1 MGEIDNSFMKYRR
14 MRMYRRV
21 LIFMMGFGIV
31 IAFAG
36 FYIYEWNRMPEVIY
50 VEHGKEQIIDF
61 DIPASGE
68 IYLES
73 VEAGN
78 YLEPAVESISRL
90 EETGVGNNFMPSVEV
105 DFSKEIVISGAD
117 NQTYCADLKLF
128 GVLPYKTVRIETM
141 DSTKVIPSGQTVGIY
156 VKTDGVYVIDIGDFT
171 TTDGETVMPCKD
183 ILQSGDYIVAVNGE
197 EVTRKKDFTEIV
209 HNSSGT
215 TMIFTIKRGQEKMDV
230 KVTPVLS
237 RDGSYKIGAWIRDS
251 LQGVGTMTF
260 IEEDGDFGALGH
272 AVRDADT
279 NEPISIS
286 SGALYETSIVSIN
299 RGEVGEPGSV
309 TGLIQYEK
317 DKKIAEIVDNT
328 GCGIHGSIVKEEWLD
343 DTIEKPMEIA
353 LKQEIKK
360 GDAYIISEISGTCEK
375 YAVEIIDINYNATE
389 KKRAITIQVT
399 DERLLDMTGGIVQG
413 MSGSPIIQ
421 DGKVIGAVTHV
432 LVNHPEKGYGIFI
445 EEMLN
450 NGN

>member
-14 MRMYRRV
+14 MRMYRRA
-21 LIFMMGFGIV
+21 LFFMLGFGAV
-31 IAFAG
+31 IAFAA

-50 VEHGKEQIIDF
+50 VESGKEQVIDF
-61 DIPASGE
+61 HIPAKGAL
-68 IYLES
+68 YRES
-73 VEAGN
+73 VEMGT
-78 YLEPAVESISRL
+78 YEEPAVESISRGAS
-90 EETGVGNNFMPSVEV
+90 TDQYVEI
-105 DFSKEIVISGAD
+105 DFAREIVLSGATD
-117 NQTYCADLKLF
+117 DAYCADLKLF

-141 DSTKVIPSGQTVGIY
+141 DSNKVIPSGQTVGIY

-171 TTDGETVMPCKD
+171 TTAGDAVMPCKD

-209 HNSSGT
+209 HNSGGA
-215 TMIFTIKRGQEKMDV
+215 TMLLTIKREQEKLDV

-272 AVRDADT
+272 AVRDVDT
-279 NEPISIS
+279 NELVTIS
-286 SGALYETSIVSIN
+286 SGALYETSIVSIS
-299 RGEVGEPGSV
+299 RGEEGEPGSV

-317 DKKIAEIVDNT
+317 DKKVAEIEDNT
-328 GCGIHGSIVKEEWLD
+328 TCGIHGSIVKEEWLD
-343 DTIEKPMEIA
+343 DIIEQPMEIA
-353 LKQEIKK
+353 LKQEIRK
-360 GDAYIISEISGTCEK
+360 GEAYIISAVSGTCEK
-375 YAVEIIDINYNATE
+375 YSVEIVDINYNATE
-389 KKRAITIQVT
+389 KKRALTIQVT

-421 DGKVIGAVTHV
+421 DGKIIGAVTHV

-445 EEMLN
+445 ENMLEH
-450 NGN
+450 

>member
-21 LIFMMGFGIV
+21 LFFMLGFGAVIV
-31 IAFAG
+31 FAA

-50 VEHGKEQIIDF
+50 VESGKEHVIDF
-61 DIPASGE
+61 HIPARGE
-68 IYLES
+68 LYRES
-73 VEAGN
+73 VEMGT
-78 YLEPAVESISRL
+78 YEEPAVESISR
-90 EETGVGNNFMPSVEV
+90 GVSADPYVEI
-105 DFSKEIVISGAD
+105 DFAREIVLSGATD
-117 NQTYCADLKLF
+117 DAYCADLKLF

-141 DSTKVIPSGQTVGIY
+141 DSNKVIPSGQTVGIY

-171 TTDGETVMPCKD
+171 TTDGDTVMPCKD

-209 HNSSGT
+209 HNSGGA
-215 TMIFTIKRGQEKMDV
+215 TMLLTIKREQEKLDV

-299 RGEVGEPGSV
+299 RGEEGEPGSV

-317 DKKIAEIVDNT
+317 DKKIAEVEDNT
-328 GCGIHGSIVKEEWLD
+328 TCGIHGTIVKEEWLD
-343 DTIEKPMEIA
+343 ETIEQPMDIA

-375 YAVEIIDINYNATE
+375 YSVEIVDINYNATE
-389 KKRAITIQVT
+389 KKRALTIQVT

-421 DGKVIGAVTHV
+421 DGKIVGAVTHV

-445 EEMLN
+445 ENMLEH
-450 NGN
+450 

>member
-21 LIFMMGFGIV
+21 LIFMLGFGAV
-31 IAFAG
+31 IAFAA

-50 VEHGKEQIIDF
+50 VESGKEQVIDF
-61 DIPASGE
+61 HIPASGE
-68 IYLES
+68 LYRES

-78 YLEPAVESISRL
+78 YIVPAVESISRSAMA
-90 EETGVGNNFMPSVEV
+90 EQCVEI
-105 DFSKEIVISGAD
+105 DFSKEIVLCGA
-117 NQTYCADLKLF
+117 TEEAYCADLKLF

-141 DSTKVIPSGQTVGIY
+141 DSHKVIPSGQTIGIY
-156 VKTDGVYVIDIGDFT
+156 VKMDGIYVIDIGDFT
-171 TTDGETVMPCKD
+171 TTQGDTVKPCEN
-183 ILQSGDYIVAVNGE
+183 ILQSGDYIIAVNGE
-197 EVTRKKDFTEIV
+197 EVARKKDFTEIV
-209 HNSSGT
+209 HNSGGEALLL
-215 TMIFTIKRGQEKMDV
+215 TIKREQEELDV
-230 KVTPVLS
+230 KVTPALS

-260 IEEDGDFGALGH
+260 VEEDGDYAALGH

-279 NEPISIS
+279 NELVEIS
-286 SGALYETSIVSIN
+286 SGALYETSIVSIS
-299 RGEVGEPGSV
+299 RGEEGEPGSI

-317 DKKIAEIVDNT
+317 DKKIAEVEDNT
-328 GCGIHGSIVKEEWLD
+328 NCGIHGTIVKDEWLED
-343 DTIEKPMEIA
+343 VIAQPMEIA
-353 LKQEIKK
+353 LRQEIKK
-360 GDAYIISEISGTCEK
+360 GDAYIISAISGTCEK
-375 YAVEIIDINYNATE
+375 YTVEIEEINYNDSE
-389 KKRAITIQVT
+389 KKRSLTIRVT

-445 EEMLN
+445 EEMLER
-450 NGN
+450 

>member
-21 LIFMMGFGIV
+21 LIFMMGFGAV
-31 IAFAG
+31 ITFAA

-50 VEHGKEQIIDF
+50 VESGKEQIIDF
-61 DIPASGE
+61 HIPASGE
-68 IYLES
+68 LYRES

-78 YLEPAVESISRL
+78 YIVPAVESISHSTMA
-90 EETGVGNNFMPSVEV
+90 EQCVEI
-105 DFSKEIVISGAD
+105 DFSKEIVLCGATD
-117 NQTYCADLKLF
+117 EAYCADLKLF

-141 DSTKVIPSGQTVGIY
+141 DSHKVIPSGQTIGIY
-156 VKTDGVYVIDIGDFT
+156 VKMEGIYVIDIGDFT
-171 TTDGETVMPCKD
+171 TMQGDTVKPCEN
-183 ILQSGDYIVAVNGE
+183 ILQSGDYIIAVNGE

-209 HNSSGT
+209 YNSGGEALLL
-215 TMIFTIKRGQEKMDV
+215 TIKREQEELDV
-230 KVTPVLS
+230 KVTPALS

-260 IEEDGDFGALGH
+260 VEEDGDYAALGH

-279 NEPISIS
+279 NELVEIS
-286 SGALYETSIVSIN
+286 SGALYETSIVSIS
-299 RGEVGEPGSV
+299 RGEEGEPGSI

-317 DKKIAEIVDNT
+317 DKKIAEVEDNT
-328 GCGIHGSIVKEEWLD
+328 NCGIHGTIIKEEWLED
-343 DTIEKPMEIA
+343 AIAQPMEIA
-353 LKQEIKK
+353 LRQEIKK
-360 GDAYIISEISGTCEK
+360 GDAYIISAISGTCEK
-375 YAVEIIDINYNATE
+375 YAVEIEEINYNCSE
-389 KKRAITIQVT
+389 KKRSLTIRVT

-445 EEMLN
+445 EEMLER
-450 NGN
+450 

>member
-21 LIFMMGFGIV
+21 LFFMLGFGAV
-31 IAFAG
+31 IAFAA

-50 VEHGKEQIIDF
+50 VESGKEHVIDF
-61 DIPASGE
+61 HIPARGE
-68 IYLES
+68 LYCES
-73 VEAGN
+73 VEIGA
-78 YLEPAVESISRL
+78 YEEEAVESISR
-90 EETGVGNNFMPSVEV
+90 GASADQYVEI
-105 DFSKEIVISGAD
+105 DFAREIVLSGATD
-117 NQTYCADLKLF
+117 DAYCADLKLF

-141 DSTKVIPSGQTVGIY
+141 DSNKVIPSGQTVGIY

-171 TTDGETVMPCKD
+171 TTAGDAVMPCKD

-209 HNSSGT
+209 HNSGGAT
-215 TMIFTIKRGQEKMDV
+215 LHLTIKRGQEERDV

-299 RGEVGEPGSV
+299 RGEEGEPGSV

-317 DKKIAEIVDNT
+317 DKKIAEVEDNT
-328 GCGIHGSIVKEEWLD
+328 TCGIHGTIVKEEWLD
-343 DTIEKPMEIA
+343 DTIEQPMEIA

-360 GDAYIISEISGTCEK
+360 GDAYIISAISGTCEK
-375 YAVEIIDINYNATE
+375 YSVEIVDINYNATE
-389 KKRAITIQVT
+389 KKRALTIQVT

-421 DGKVIGAVTHV
+421 DGKIIGAVTHV

-445 EEMLN
+445 ENMLEH
-450 NGN
+450 

>member
-1 MGEIDNSFMKYRR
+1 MGEIDNSFMKYKR

-21 LIFMMGFGIV
+21 LIFMLGFGAV
-31 IAFAG
+31 IAFTV

-50 VEHGKEQIIDF
+50 VESGKEQVIDF
-61 DIPASGE
+61 HIPASGE
-68 IYLES
+68 LYRES
-73 VEAGN
+73 METGN
-78 YLEPAVESISRL
+78 YIVPAVESISRSAMA
-90 EETGVGNNFMPSVEV
+90 EQCVEI
-105 DFSKEIVISGAD
+105 DFSKEIVLCGATD
-117 NQTYCADLKLF
+117 EAYCADLKLF

-141 DSTKVIPSGQTVGIY
+141 DSHKVIPSGQPIGIY
-156 VKTDGVYVIDIGDFT
+156 VKMDGIYVIDIGDFIT
-171 TTDGETVMPCKD
+171 TQGDTVKPCEN
-183 ILQSGDYIVAVNGE
+183 ILQSGDYIIAVNGE

-209 HNSSGT
+209 HNSGGEALLL
-215 TMIFTIKRGQEKMDV
+215 TIKREQEKLTV
-230 KVTPVLS
+230 EVTPILS

-260 IEEDGDFGALGH
+260 VEEDGDYAALGH

-279 NEPISIS
+279 NELVEIS
-286 SGALYETSIVSIN
+286 SGALYETSIVSIS
-299 RGEVGEPGSV
+299 RGEEGEPGSI

-317 DKKIAEIVDNT
+317 DKKIAEVEDNT
-328 GCGIHGSIVKEEWLD
+328 NCGIHGTIVKEEWLED
-343 DTIEKPMEIA
+343 AIAQPMEIA

-360 GDAYIISEISGTCEK
+360 GDAYIISAISGTCET
-375 YAVEIIDINYNATE
+375 YAVEIEEINYNDSE
-389 KKRAITIQVT
+389 KKRSLTIRVT

-445 EEMLN
+445 EEMLER
-450 NGN
+450 